1 MSKIVKVKDVKVFR
15 LLRSSVIRVLSRLLI
30 SVRLVVVC
38 EIRSSLRKSFSLE
51 HVFVISYV
59 SARRIIHG
67 KRVFSLFFLYLLLE
81 MHL

>member
-1 MSKIVKVKDVKVFR
+1 MSKVVKVKDVKVFR

-67 KRVFSLFFLYLLLE
+67 ERVSSLFFLYLLLE